1 MSRKKAILLYSLL
14 EALLL
19 LAVCLGFVAE
29 VISMKIFILLLVLI
43 SLLSAVALIGIIKK
57 TDPNSY

>member
-19 LAVCLGFVAE
+19 LAICMGFVAK
-29 VISMKIFILLLVLI
+29 VISMKMFILLLVLI
-43 SLLSAVALIGIIKK
+43 SVLSLTVLIAIIKK
-57 TDPNSY
+57 TNPNS

>member
-43 SLLSAVALIGIIKK
+43 SVLSAVALIAIIKK
-57 TDPNSY
+57 TDPNS

>member
-19 LAVCLGFVAE
+19 LAICMGFVAE
-29 VISMKIFILLLVLI
+29 VISMKMFILLLVLI
-43 SLLSAVALIGIIKK
+43 SVLSLTVLIAIIKK
-57 TDPNSY
+57 TNPNS